1 MESRCLACAFDF
13 VDLNDPQ
20 NPMLMC
26 GLDKVLIEIKIM
38 NMVLS
43 KDNKS
48 DTDIKNDVLSELKY
62 EPSVKTTDI
71 GVLVKDGVV
80 TLTGNATN
88 YGEKWDAV
96 RATKR
101 VSGVRAVADEIKVK
115 LASSPERTDGEIAA
129 SAADHI
135 GWSTSVPADKVS
147 ITVQHGW
154 ITLTGQL
161 EWWYQKNAAENS
173 VLYLKG
179 VKGVTNLITITSKA
193 DASGIE
199 TAIQKAFERNALLDA
214 NKIQVETSGNKVTL
228 RGNVRTYAGKEEAE
242 RVAWAAPGIYSVDN
256 KIKVEWF
263 SGFSD

>member
-1 MESRCLACAFDF
+1 MDFD
-13 VDLNDPQ
+13 DPQ
-20 NPMLMC
+20 NQ
-26 GLDKVLIEIKIM
+26 GLRVCIEKKLKRKNIM
-38 NMVLS
+38 NTLLS
-43 KDNKS
+43 KENKS

-80 TLTGNATN
+80 TLTGNTAT

-96 RATKR
+96 RAAKR
-101 VSGVRAVADEIKVK
+101 VSGVRAVADDINVKV
-115 LASSPERTDGEIAA
+115 ASSPERSDGEIAA

-154 ITLTGQL
+154 VTLSGQL

-173 VLYLKG
+173 VLYLRG
-179 VKGVTNLITITSKA
+179 VKGVTNLITIYSTSE
-193 DASGIE
+193 ASGIE
-199 TAIQKAFERNALLDA
+199 TAIKKAFERNALLDA
-214 NKIQVETSGNKVTL
+214 SEIKVEYFGNKVTL
-228 RGNVRTYAGKEEAE
+228 RGNVRTYAAKEEAE